1 MAKFILLDHSL
12 YGVGGHHYG
21 YAVNV
26 LRAADAM
33 GHQIVLATHAKFRA
47 PADLP
52 KSWQLLPVF
61 SRDAYCGYSVFNGS
75 EQSLRSMA
83 ALHPESKSPG
93 TRLWEWFRTT
103 FDWRNVSRTHRR
115 RVRQRRKQLR
125 QSPKVL
131 EEFARECEQVFE
143 AVDVC
148 GDDSIFV
155 PTLSEFDLEWLALFL
170 RRRPDLLDTSWHL
183 QFHFNFL
190 EGREPDYATQA
201 EQLAAMR
208 KHFAAQL
215 RQIPGHRVFFYST
228 TQQLS
233 AQYERLGAGKFQPLP
248 YPVKAPLSVRAGRP
262 DGYQNDKPLRLTCVG
277 CVRPEKGYESLN
289 SAIAELWS
297 DYFATGRLQMLIQ
310 TDQESFPLSL
320 PGRQSPQVVDRAAQI
335 ETLDTPIVCIRGPLP
350 ADEYARLVQS
360 ADIGLFLYDSQRYYT
375 RCSGVLLEML
385 SAGVPV
391 IVPAGCWLSAQIA
404 EQIYTHVDNVLAMS
418 PSVARIAAAQ
428 TPWQRTNA
436 ANEPAESTIAAFTV
450 GGAANGVTCTLP
462 IPPSATELGLTLSWT
477 DSPSPGIYARLV
489 TRQFDETGNPV
500 QAFTTILEQRAD
512 NKTTPALIH
521 LKHGAA
527 SIELT
532 LENAFHHDVIEL
544 ADVATCFL
552 AFPGGCCPAGA
563 VGLIAA
569 DRCQLPELL
578 ADLTHNYAHYRA
590 SAGAFGTQ
598 LARNHLPERTV
609 AKLKSNQGRTS
620 KRAAG
625 RRQYSR
631 AA

>member
-1 MAKFILLDHSL
+1 MH
-12 YGVGGHHYG
+12 
-21 YAVNV
+21 
-26 LRAADAM
+26 
-33 GHQIVLATHAKFRA
+33 
-47 PADLP
+47 
-52 KSWQLLPVF
+52 
-61 SRDAYCGYSVFNGS
+61 
-75 EQSLRSMA
+75 
-83 ALHPESKSPG
+83 
-93 TRLWEWFRTT
+93 
-103 FDWRNVSRTHRR
+103 
-115 RVRQRRKQLR
+115 
-125 QSPKVL
+125 
-131 EEFARECEQVFE
+131 
-143 AVDVC
+143 
-148 GDDSIFV
+148 
-155 PTLSEFDLEWLALFL
+155 
-170 RRRPDLLDTSWHL
+170 
-183 QFHFNFL
+183 
-190 EGREPDYATQA
+190 
-201 EQLAAMR
+201 
-208 KHFAAQL
+208 
-215 RQIPGHRVFFYST
+215 
-228 TQQLS
+228 
-233 AQYERLGAGKFQPLP
+233 
-248 YPVKAPLSVRAGRP
+248 AGRP
-262 DGYQNDKPLRLTCVG
+262 DGYQNNKPLRLTCVG

-289 SAIAELWS
+289 SAITGLWS

-310 TDQESFPLSL
+310 TDQVSFPLSL
-320 PGRQSPQVVDRAAQI
+320 PDRQRPRVVDRAAQI
-335 ETLDTPIVCIRGPLP
+335 EALDAPIVCIRGPLP

-360 ADIGLFLYDSQRYYT
+360 ADIGLFLYDSERYYT

-436 ANEPAESTIAAFTV
+436 ANEPAKSTIAAFTL

-462 IPPSATELGLTLSWT
+462 IPASATELGLTLSWT
-477 DSPSPGIYARLV
+477 DSSSPGVYVRLV
-489 TRQFDETGNPV
+489 TRQLDETGNPV
-500 QAFTTILEQRAD
+500 KAFTTILEQRAD
-512 NKTTPALIH
+512 NKATPALIH

-532 LENAFHHDVIEL
+532 LENAFHHGVIEL

-552 AFPGGCCPAGA
+552 AFPGGRCPAGA

-598 LARNHLPERTV
+598 LTRNHLPERTV
-609 AKLKSNQGRTS
+609 AKLKANQGQTS
-620 KRAAG
+620 KHAAG